1 MGRHDARA
9 SATRATVWEQ
19 DGRWLGVLDRPLRHV
34 DAGSRD
40 ECLDRLRA
48 EAGLREALIVEVLP
62 ALAGV
67 AEAARIM
74 GWDKRRVITYL
85 DRGAFP
91 SPLATLASGRI
102 WRRED
107 VETYAASWR
116 ARRAQP
122 SP

>member
-1 MGRHDARA
+1 
-9 SATRATVWEQ
+9 
-19 DGRWLGVLDRPLRHV
+19 VLDRPLRHV